1 MEVSSAIFSAAT
13 ELLPIL
19 SVISLI
25 RIGRWKDG
33 QMNVLL
39 IASSLTEKLIDNFKV
54 VAVHIMVAAL
64 ASTVVIARRSNV
76 RKSPVHVMVGLV
88 NVCFILKNNNTAQQ
102 QQAAS
107 TSSKM
112 SELIINN

>member
-1 MEVSSAIFSAAT
+1 MNFSI
-13 ELLPIL
+13 IL
-19 SVISLI
+19 
-25 RIGRWKDG
+25 
-33 QMNVLL
+33 
-39 IASSLTEKLIDNFKV
+39 ASSLTEKCVNNFWV
-54 VAVHIMVAAL
+54 VVVQIMVVAL

-76 RKSPVHVMVGLV
+76 TKSPVHVMVGLV